1 MASMNLSYQELVRL
15 ERGDYGATYIGG
27 TDPISGS
34 FGAVSVIA
42 AAVFATG
49 TTFGGVTNPF
59 GAQSFPALFEVKG
72 EFAQIELVSGAVLAY
87 KYK

>member
-1 MASMNLSYQELVRL
+1 MASMNLSYPELIRL
-15 ERGDYGATYIGG
+15 ERGDYSATYIPG
-27 TDPISGS
+27 TDPISGT

-49 TTFGGVTNPF
+49 TMYQGATNPF
-59 GAQSFPALFEVKG
+59 AAQSFPALFEIKG
-72 EFAQIELVSGAVLAY
+72 EFSQIELVSGAVLAY